1 LRKNMNTNDLHD
13 VVIRNGKI
21 FDGSGGKPF
30 IGDVAIDDGKISLVG
45 VIEGSG
51 RKEIDAKGNLVTP
64 GWVDIHTHYD
74 GQVCWDPYLT
84 PSSWHGVT
92 TVVMGNC
99 GVGFAPVKP
108 GDENF
113 LIQLMEG
120 VEDIPG
126 SALHEGIEWDWET
139 FPEFLDA
146 IEKKEFVMDLGFMI
160 GHGPLRS
167 YVMGYERCQNQ
178 VDASEAEIGKMS
190 ELVTEAIDSGA
201 LGFSTSRTILHRDIY
216 GKYVP
221 GTEASSEEMR
231 ALAFGVDKAGEGTL
245 EITSDW
251 LDEEIEMSWMKEYV
265 NKSDCGLTFLQTSG
279 DAVKTILFAEEQF
292 LKGKNIRPQFPG
304 RNVGLMFGLESSLHP
319 FIQYPAYKEIAD
331 LPLDQKFEVMKDPDF
346 KKKLLS
352 QQPDFQSEIEI
363 QLAKNPNN
371 KTSEEIAKDVELP
384 TKLTSNYETQFIL
397 GTPPNYEPGK
407 EDSIAAIAI
416 NRGISE
422 LEVMY
427 DEMIK
432 NNGTNLIYAAFT
444 PYENYKLD
452 FVEQAYGLKSSVAG
466 GSDGGAH
473 CGLICDASMP
483 TTNLSHWARDREAG
497 KKFSLEMLI
506 KKQTKDTAETFGLF
520 DRGEIK
526 VGMLGDINIIDFEKL
541 NVSHPKMIHDLP
553 LGGRRL
559 VQDATGYVA
568 TIKSGQVISENGV
581 ATGVLPGNLI
591 RGKQVC
597 DVKSGITKV
606 TLFDRTFRL
615 LFVKAARLIWGLSK
629 KSMKTTIVSEA

>member
-1 LRKNMNTNDLHD
+1 MNLENNNLHD

-21 FDGSGGKPF
+21 VDGSGTKPF
-30 IGDVAIDDGKISLVG
+30 MGDVAIDDGKISLVG
-45 VIEGSG
+45 TIVGSG
-51 RKEIDAKGNLVTP
+51 KKEIDAKGNLVTP
-64 GWVDIHTHYD
+64 GWVDVHTHYD

-99 GVGFAPVKP
+99 GVGFAPVRP

-126 SALHEGIEWDWET
+126 SALHEGIQWDWET
-139 FPEFLDA
+139 FPEFLNE
-146 IEKKEFVMDLGFMI
+146 IEKKDFVMDLGFMM

-178 VDASEAEIGKMS
+178 VDASETEIDKMS
-190 ELVTEAIDSGA
+190 ELVTEAIDAGA

-265 NKSDCGLTFLQTSG
+265 KKSDCGLTFLQTSG

-331 LPLDQKFEVMKDPDF
+331 LPLDQKFEIMKDPDF

-352 QQPDFQSEIEI
+352 QLPDFESEIKI

-371 KTSEEIAKDVELP
+371 KTREEIAKDVELP

-397 GTPPNYEPGK
+397 GTPPNYEPKK
-407 EDSIAAIAI
+407 EDSIAAVAI
-416 NRGISE
+416 DRGISE

-497 KKFSLEMLI
+497 KKFPLEMLI
-506 KKQTKDTAETFGLF
+506 RKQTKDTAETFGLF

-526 VGMLGDINIIDFEKL
+526 AGMLADINIIDFEKL

-568 TIKSGQVISENGV
+568 TIKSGQVISENGT
-581 ATGVLPGNLI
+581 ATGALPGNLI

-597 DVKSGITKV
+597 DVKSEITKV
-606 TLFDRTFRL
+606 PLFDRTFRL

>member
-1 LRKNMNTNDLHD
+1 MHTEKNNLHD

-21 FDGSGGKPF
+21 IDGSGAKPF
-30 IGDVAIDDGKISLVG
+30 IGDIAINEGKISLIG
-45 VIEGSG
+45 EIKGSG
-51 RKEIDAKGNLVTP
+51 KKEIDAKGNLVTP
-64 GWVDIHTHYD
+64 GWVDVHTHYD

-99 GVGFAPVKP
+99 GVGFAPVRP

-113 LIQLMEG
+113 LIQLMDG

-139 FPEFLDA
+139 FPEFLNA
-146 IEKKEFVMDLGFMI
+146 IEKKDFVMDLGFMM

-178 VDASEAEIGKMS
+178 VDASEAEIDKMS
-190 ELVTEAIDSGA
+190 ELVTEAINAGA

-265 NKSDCGLTFLQTSG
+265 KKSDCGLTFLQTSG

-331 LPLDQKFEVMKDPDF
+331 LPLKQKYEIMKDPEF
-346 KKKLLS
+346 KKKLLG
-352 QQPDFQSEIEI
+352 QQPDFESEIKI

-371 KTSEEIAKDVELP
+371 KTREEIAKDVQLP

-397 GTPPNYEPGK
+397 GTPPNYEPKK
-407 EDSIAAIAI
+407 EDSIAAVALE
-416 NRGISE
+416 RGISE

-497 KKFSLEMLI
+497 KKFPLEMLI

-581 ATGVLPGNLI
+581 ATGALPGNLI

-597 DVKSGITKV
+597 DVKSEITKV
-606 TLFDRTFRL
+606 PLFDRTFRL
-615 LFVKAARLIWGLSK
+615 LFIKAARLIWGLSK

>member
-1 LRKNMNTNDLHD
+1 MHD
-13 VVIRNGKI
+13 FVIRNGKI
-21 FDGSGGKPF
+21 IDGSGKKPF
-30 IGDVAIDDGKISLVG
+30 IGDIAIDDEKISLVG
-45 VIEGSG
+45 FVANSG
-51 RKEIDAKGNLVTP
+51 KKEIDAKGNLVTP

-92 TVVMGNC
+92 TAVMGNC

-126 SALHEGIEWDWET
+126 AALHEGIEWDWET

-146 IEKKEFVMDLGFMI
+146 INKKEFVMDLGFMI

-167 YVMGYERCQNQ
+167 YVMGHKRCQNQ
-178 VDASEAEIGKMS
+178 VDASDKEINKMS
-190 ELVTEAIDSGA
+190 ELVTEAINAGA

-221 GTEASSEEMR
+221 GTEASSEEMK
-231 ALAFGVDKAGEGTL
+231 ALAFGIDKAGEGTL

-265 NKSDCGLTFLQTSG
+265 DKSDCGLTFLQTSG
-279 DAVKTILFAEEQF
+279 DAAKTILYAEEHY

-304 RNVGLMFGLESSLHP
+304 RNVGLMFGLESSLNP
-319 FIQYPAYKEIAD
+319 FIQYPAYKEISN
-331 LPLDQKFEVMKDPDF
+331 LPLDQKFEIMKNPDF
-346 KKKLLS
+346 KNMLLS
-352 QQPDFQSEIEI
+352 QEPDFESEIEKK
-363 QLAKNPNN
+363 LADKSNT
-371 KTSEEIAKDVELP
+371 KTREEITKDVQLP
-384 TKLTSNYETQFIL
+384 TKLTANYKTQFIL
-397 GTPPNYEPGK
+397 GTPPNYEPKK
-407 EDSIAAIAI
+407 EDSIAAISLI
-416 NRGISE
+416 KGISE

-427 DEMIK
+427 DEMMK

-444 PYENYKLD
+444 PYESYKLN

-497 KKFSLEMLI
+497 KKFPLEMLV

-526 VGMLGDINIIDFEKL
+526 PGMLADINIIDFDDL

-553 LGGRRL
+553 LGGKRL
-559 VQDATGYVA
+559 VQNATGYIA
-568 TIKSGQVISENGV
+568 TIKRGHVVSENGT
-581 ATGVLPGNLI
+581 ATGILPGNLI
-591 RGKQVC
+591 RGKQISE
-597 DVKSGITKV
+597 VKSEISKV
-606 TLFDRTFRL
+606 SLFDRTFRL
-615 LFVKAARLIWGLSK
+615 FFLKIFKIYWSLSK
-629 KSMKTTIVSEA
+629 KKIKTTIA

>member
-1 LRKNMNTNDLHD
+1 MEINKSTHDLI
-13 VVIRNGKI
+13 IRNGKI
-21 FDGSGGKPF
+21 IDGSGNKPF
-30 IGDVAIDDGKISLVG
+30 YGDIAIDDGKITSVG
-45 VIEGSG
+45 KIESSG
-51 RKEIDAKGNLVTP
+51 KEELDARGNLVTP

-74 GQVCWDPYLT
+74 GQVSWDPYLT

-92 TVVMGNC
+92 TAVMGNC
-99 GVGFAPVKP
+99 GVGFAPVRP

-126 SALHEGIEWDWET
+126 SALHEGIDWDWET

-146 IEKKEFVMDLGFMI
+146 IDKKEFVMDVGFMM

-178 VDASEAEIGKMS
+178 VDASDEEISKMS
-190 ELVTEAIDSGA
+190 ELVTEAIEAGA
-201 LGFSTSRTILHRDIY
+201 LGFSTSRTVLHRDIY

-251 LDEEIEMSWMKEYV
+251 LDEEMEMSWMQEYV
-265 NKSDCGLTFLQTSG
+265 KKSDCGLTFLQTKG
-279 DAVKTILFAEEQF
+279 DAVKTILFSEEHF

-304 RNVGLMFGLESSLHP
+304 RNVGLMFGWETSVNP
-319 FIQYPAYKEIAD
+319 FMQFPAYKEIAD
-331 LPLDQKFEVMKDPDF
+331 LPMDQKLEILKDPTF
-346 KKKLLS
+346 KQKLLS
-352 QQPDFQSEIEI
+352 QEPDFESEIRAR
-363 QLAKNPNN
+363 LADNPSN
-371 KTSEEIAKDVELP
+371 KTREEIAQDVALP
-384 TKLTSNYETQFIL
+384 TTITSNYKTQFIL
-397 GTPPNYEPGK
+397 GTPPNYEPK
-407 EDSIAAIAI
+407 EEDSIAAIASKK
-416 NRGISE
+416 NISE

-427 DEMIK
+427 DEMLQ
-432 NNGTNLIYAAFT
+432 NQGSNLIYAAFT
-444 PYENYKLD
+444 PYEKYKLD
-452 FVEQAYGLKSSVAG
+452 FVEQAYRLKSSVAG

-483 TTNLSHWARDREAG
+483 TTNISHWGRDREAG
-497 KKFSLEMLI
+497 RKFPLEMLI

-526 VGMLGDINIIDFEKL
+526 PGMLADINIIDFDKL
-541 NVSHPKMIHDLP
+541 NVSHPTMIHDLP

-559 VQDATGYVA
+559 VQDATGYIA
-568 TIKSGQVISENGV
+568 TIKNGQVVSENGK
-581 ATGVLPGNLI
+581 ANGVLPGKLI

-597 DVKSGITKV
+597 EVKSGISEV
-606 TLFDRTFRL
+606 SFFDKTIRL
-615 LFVKAARLIWGLSK
+615 LAVKTLRFFWAFSG
-629 KSMKTTIVSEA
+629 KSMKTTIVSET

>member
-1 LRKNMNTNDLHD
+1 METNNLHD
-13 VVIRNGKI
+13 LVIRNGKI
-21 FDGSGGKPF
+21 FDGSGKKPF
-30 IGDVAIDDGKISLVG
+30 FGDIAIDGGKITSVG
-45 VIEGSG
+45 KIKNSG
-51 RKEIDAKGNLVTP
+51 KEEFDAKGNLVTP

-74 GQVCWDPYLT
+74 GQVSWDPYLT

-92 TVVMGNC
+92 TAVMGNC
-99 GVGFAPVKP
+99 GVGFAPVRP

-126 SALHEGIEWDWET
+126 SALHEGIDWDWET

-146 IEKKEFVMDLGFMI
+146 IDKKEFVMDVGFMM

-178 VDASEAEIGKMS
+178 VDASDEEISKMS
-190 ELVTEAIDSGA
+190 ELVTEAIKAGA
-201 LGFSTSRTILHRDIY
+201 LGFSTSRTVLHRDIY

-231 ALAFGVDKAGEGTL
+231 ALAFGIDKAGEGTL

-251 LDEEIEMSWMKEYV
+251 LDEEMEMSWMKEYV
-265 NKSDCGLTFLQTSG
+265 KKSDCGLTFLQTKG
-279 DAVKTILFAEEQF
+279 DAVKTILFSEEHF

-304 RNVGLMFGLESSLHP
+304 RNVGLMFGWETSVNP
-319 FIQYPAYKEIAD
+319 FMQFPAYKEIAD
-331 LPLDQKFEVMKDPDF
+331 LPMDQKLEILKDPTF
-346 KKKLLS
+346 KQKLLS
-352 QQPDFQSEIEI
+352 QEPDFESEIRAR
-363 QLAKNPNN
+363 LADNPSN
-371 KTSEEIAKDVELP
+371 KTREEIAQDVALP
-384 TKLTSNYETQFIL
+384 TTITSNYKTQFIL
-397 GTPPNYEPGK
+397 GTPPNYEPK
-407 EDSIAAIAI
+407 EEDSIAAIASKK
-416 NRGISE
+416 NISE

-427 DEMIK
+427 DEMLQ
-432 NNGTNLIYAAFT
+432 NQGSNLIYAAFT
-444 PYENYKLD
+444 PYEKYKLD
-452 FVEQAYGLKSSVAG
+452 FVEQAYRLKSSVAG

-483 TTNLSHWARDREAG
+483 TTNISHWGRDREAG
-497 KKFSLEMLI
+497 RKLPLEMLI

-526 VGMLGDINIIDFEKL
+526 SGMLADINIIDFDKL
-541 NVSHPKMIHDLP
+541 NVSHPTMIHDLP

-559 VQDATGYVA
+559 VQDATGYIA
-568 TIKSGQVISENGV
+568 IIKNGQVVSENGK
-581 ATGVLPGNLI
+581 ANGVLPGKLI

-597 DVKSGITKV
+597 EVKSGISEV
-606 TLFDRTFRL
+606 SFFDKTIRL
-615 LFVKAARLIWGLSK
+615 LAVKTLRFFWGLSG
-629 KSMKTTIVSEA
+629 KSMKTTIVSET

>member
-1 LRKNMNTNDLHD
+1 MKNNNLHD
-13 VVIRNGKI
+13 LVIRNGRI
-21 FDGSGGKPF
+21 INGSGEQAF
-30 IGDVAIDDGKISLVG
+30 IGDIAIDNEKITQVGKVDKAGI
-45 VIEGSG
+45 
-51 RKEIDAKGNLVTP
+51 REIDAEENLVTP

-99 GVGFAPVKP
+99 GVGFAPVRP

-126 SALHEGIEWDWET
+126 SALHEGIEWEWET

-178 VDASEAEIGKMS
+178 VDASEEEIAKMS
-190 ELVTEAIDSGA
+190 EIVTEAIDAGA

-251 LDEEIEMSWMKEYV
+251 LDEEIELSWMKEYV
-265 NKSDCGLTFLQTSG
+265 KKSDCGLTFLQTSG
-279 DAVKTILFAEEQF
+279 DAVKTILFSEEQF

-319 FIQYPAYKEIAD
+319 FIQYPAYKEIAH
-331 LPLDQKFEVMKDPDF
+331 LPLDQKFEIMNDPSF
-346 KKKLLS
+346 KEKILN
-352 QQPDFQSEIEI
+352 QQPDFESEIKAR
-363 QLAKNPNN
+363 LAENFNN
-371 KTSEEIAKDVELP
+371 KTEEEIAADVALP

-397 GTPPNYEPGK
+397 GTPPNYEPKK
-407 EDSIAAIAI
+407 EDSIAALAKV
-416 NRGISE
+416 RGISE

-427 DEMIK
+427 DEMMRNK
-432 NNGTNLIYAAFT
+432 GTNLIYAAFT

-452 FVEQAYGLKSSVAG
+452 FVEQAYRLKSSVAG

-483 TTNLSHWARDREAG
+483 TTNLSHWGRDREAG
-497 KKFSLEMLI
+497 KKFPLEMLI
-506 KKQTKDTAETFGLF
+506 RKQTKDTAETFGLF

-526 VGMLGDINIIDFEKL
+526 PGMLADINIINFEKL

-568 TIKSGQVISENGV
+568 TIKSGVIISENGI
-581 ATGVLPGNLI
+581 ATGEFPGNLI

-597 DVKSGITKV
+597 EVKSGMDKV
-606 TLFDRTFRL
+606 PLFDRTIRL
-615 LFVKAARLIWGLSK
+615 FMIKVAKFLWGLSK
-629 KSMKTTIVSEA
+629 KSVKTTIVSEA